1 LRARRAPRRRAG
13 RRDTGAR
20 AICTAS
26 RWRPRAARA
35 CHGAQGYAGRCRC
48 PRLAGGRRFP
58 ALGAG
63 TVKPPLTFPRSWARA
78 LLPPRLVLIT
88 RCAWH
93 RGYHGHPALI
103 GVTDWKGLR
112 LGFRDG
118 ICSRCAAQLRADLPD
133 SPPARV
139 GTRMDVAGLAPG
151 AGLVAVAVMAI
162 VLLAARP
169 VHEPGEPPRMA
180 LAERSGSGP
189 AANEPSASPA
199 GPGAGFVGTRS
210 GPSRNAG
217 PVRLRA
223 PARKIPSRGDLSQA
237 P

>member
-1 LRARRAPRRRAG
+1 
-13 RRDTGAR
+13 
-20 AICTAS
+20 
-26 RWRPRAARA
+26 
-35 CHGAQGYAGRCRC
+35 
-48 PRLAGGRRFP
+48 
-58 ALGAG
+58 
-63 TVKPPLTFPRSWARA
+63 VPLTFPG
-78 LLPPRLVLIT
+78 LLGTCLAHFWFVLIT

-118 ICSRCAAQLRADLPD
+118 ICTRCAAQLRADLPD
-133 SPPARV
+133 SPP
-139 GTRMDVAGLAPG
+139 TRERAGAGMDVAGLGPG

-169 VHEPGEPPRMA
+169 VHEPGELPRVA
-180 LAERSGSGP
+180 VVEPGASGP

-199 GPGAGFVGTRS
+199 GPGAGFVRERPV
-210 GPSRNAG
+210 PSRSAG
-217 PVRLRA
+217 PVRPRA
-223 PARKIPSRGDLSQA
+223 PGHKIPSRGDLSQA